1 MAEGEGTEQDRLVRE
16 KDKEWA
22 EQIILPELWEYLAR
36 ASQQVSDFKFTHG
49 QVKDNSLFMKQPQHQ
64 LQMAIDSLV
73 DSGLVLKP
81 QDSKRNPQYTVNRE
95 RAVAAFP
102 PQAAVDDD
110 DDAGETEGETPS
122 PTKKRRAGGG
132 VGGSK
137 QQQQHQ
143 LQQQLPRKLKKLK
156 KKKKELTKQP
166 GSAEEDV
173 ESDSEDDEDDENNEL
188 DDEYDGGLGGGDE
201 APEQPPQPPPPPMP
215 QGPAPPPVPDAVLSA
230 VMEAL
235 PGDGNEKSKAAILA
249 SMSQRGIEAADVEA
263 VLEFLEAK
271 NKIMSDGDDIYVM

>member
-95 RAVAAFP
+95 RAVAEFP
-102 PQAAVDDD
+102 PQAAPDDDD
-110 DDAGETEGETPS
+110 DDAGVTEGETPS

-132 VGGSK
+132 VGGGK
-137 QQQQHQ
+137 HPQH
-143 LQQQLPRKLKKLK
+143 QQLPRKLKKK
-156 KKKKELTKQP
+156 KKKLIKQL
-166 GSAEEDV
+166 GSAEGDV
-173 ESDSEDDEDDENNEL
+173 DGDGDGDEDDEEDDW
-188 DDEYDGGLGGGDE
+188 DDEDNGGFRGGDE
-201 APEQPPQPPPPPMP
+201 APDRPPQPPPPPMP
-215 QGPAPPPVPDAVLSA
+215 QGPAPPPVPEAVLSA

-235 PGDGNEKSKAAILA
+235 PGDGNEMSKAVILA
-249 SMSQRGIEAADVEA
+249 SMSQQGIEAADVEA

-271 NKIMSDGDDIYVM
+271 NKIMTDGDDIYVM